1 MIVVFYE
8 DNEQFVVRA
17 LDGVEQ
23 RWQEEVK
30 KTASQYLAEAGG
42 RCAQAAP
49 TGHAAFGCAGNSAG
63 ATYHHA
69 AEPDKADAAACH
81 GSKRV
86 DR

>member
-30 KTASQYLAEAGG
+30 KQHLNIWLKQAAD
-42 RCAQAAP
+42 AQAAP

-63 ATYHHA
+63 ATHHHA
-69 AEPDKADAAACH
+69 AEPDKADAAARH

>member
-30 KTASQYLAEAGG
+30 KQHLNIWLK
-42 RCAQAAP
+42 QAAD
-49 TGHAAFGCAGNSAG
+49 
-63 ATYHHA
+63 
-69 AEPDKADAAACH
+69 AEPDKADAAARH

>member
-30 KTASQYLAEAGG
+30 KQHLNIWRQMRA
-42 RCAQAAP
+42 
-49 TGHAAFGCAGNSAG
+49 GCADRTRCFWLRRKQRWCDASSCCRARQSRRGSAPWQQ
-63 ATYHHA
+63 T
-69 AEPDKADAAACH
+69 
-81 GSKRV
+81 R
-86 DR
+86 